1 MIDQQQLPEFRNEI
15 KDALGSL
22 GRVCMDYEAI
32 EAGLISRIKSLCQ
45 CVINDHMLEFDVAL
59 NCDDYILN
67 REMIEVKIS
76 INFRDRSSRFTC
88 LWMDEIVHLNDALGG
103 VTPRI
108 HAENGTLCLYY
119 KCYSLVSSLKG
130 NLSLWEDSDDEESER
145 RNEQ

>member
-1 MIDQQQLPEFRNEI
+1 MDEQQLPELRNQI
-15 KDALGSL
+15 KDALGNL
-22 GRVCMDYEAI
+22 GRICVDYEAI
-32 EAGLISRIKSLCQ
+32 EAGLVSRIKSLCQ
-45 CVINDHMLEFDVAL
+45 RVINDNMLEFDVAL
-59 NCDDYILN
+59 NCDDYVLN

-88 LWMDEIVHLNDALGG
+88 IWMDEIAHLNDALGG

-130 NLSLWEDSDDEESER
+130 DLSLWEESDDEESER
-145 RNEQ
+145 RDE